1 MPVLIDAA
9 TSTPSVL
16 LVRSRWSAA
25 IWLFPKGGVDG
36 GESAKAAAVRETL
49 EEAGVAGEVW
59 GRKLGV
65 WDFVSTRQKQK
76 MWLLRVTDVHD
87 SHSKKWKE
95 RNKRERRWLS
105 FPDARAL
112 MMDVDPSERRME
124 LVEILDTAEKRVA
137 KLLAKAA
144 AKAAA
149 AAADATASASAA
161 PASLETEESEDS
173 RDSD

>member
-76 MWLLRVTDVHD
+76 MWLLRVTDTV
-87 SHSKKWKE
+87 S
-95 RNKRERRWLS
+95 
-105 FPDARAL
+105 
-112 MMDVDPSERRME
+112 
-124 LVEILDTAEKRVA
+124 T
-137 KLLAKAA
+137 
-144 AKAAA
+144 
-149 AAADATASASAA
+149 
-161 PASLETEESEDS
+161 
-173 RDSD
+173 

>member
-16 LVRSRWSAA
+16 LVRSRWNAA

-36 GESAKAAAVRETL
+36 GESAKEAAVRETL

-65 WDFVSTRQKQK
+65 WEFVSTRQKQK

-87 SHSKKWKE
+87 NHSKKWKE
-95 RNKRERRWLS
+95 VRDGETVGGGDDAVGGRGRMGGAACFFSMALLVSLWL
-105 FPDARAL
+105 DLRL
-112 MMDVDPSERRME
+112 G
-124 LVEILDTAEKRVA
+124 
-137 KLLAKAA
+137 
-144 AKAAA
+144 
-149 AAADATASASAA
+149 
-161 PASLETEESEDS
+161 PA
-173 RDSD
+173 

>member
-95 RNKRERRWLS
+95 VRAGGEGEGGGWVGGGRGCVGVTVAGGGGFGECL
-105 FPDARAL
+105 ACLRAL
-112 MMDVDPSERRME
+112 ALLIVLWLRLCLGRVCG
-124 LVEILDTAEKRVA
+124 LV
-137 KLLAKAA
+137 
-144 AKAAA
+144 
-149 AAADATASASAA
+149 
-161 PASLETEESEDS
+161 
-173 RDSD
+173 

>member
-16 LVRSRWSAA
+16 LVRSRWNAA

-36 GESAKAAAVRETL
+36 GESAKEAAVRETL

-65 WDFVSTRQKQK
+65 WEFVSTRQKQK

-87 SHSKKWKE
+87 NHSKKWKE
-95 RNKRERRWLS
+95 VRDGETVGGKDGAVGGGDGAVGWGMVRWGGEDGWVVLHAYS
-105 FPDARAL
+105 MAL
-112 MMDVDPSERRME
+112 
-124 LVEILDTAEKRVA
+124 LVLLWLDLR
-137 KLLAKAA
+137 LG
-144 AKAAA
+144 
-149 AAADATASASAA
+149 
-161 PASLETEESEDS
+161 PA
-173 RDSD
+173 